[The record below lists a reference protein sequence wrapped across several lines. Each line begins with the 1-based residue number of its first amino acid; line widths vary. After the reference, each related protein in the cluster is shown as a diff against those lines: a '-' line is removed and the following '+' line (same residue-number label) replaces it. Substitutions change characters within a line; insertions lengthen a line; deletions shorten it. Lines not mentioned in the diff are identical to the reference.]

1 MSSITGLKKGT
12 FTSVDNQGEF
22 RLGDTLDSGIA
33 GQALLSG
40 GVQQPT
46 SWGTPAGTIANALTA
61 GANVTYT
68 SGNPTWD
75 GSIADTINSTDTNT
89 LYYAGAGMGLA
100 GVIFNTDND
109 GTTINNSGGTGT
121 QNQVLKVPND
131 LTAGTN
137 ISYSVGTTYDGS
149 AAITINSTDTT
160 YSAGSGIDLTG
171 TTFSTD
177 NDGTTINNSGG
188 TGTQNQVLKVP
199 NDLTA
204 GANVSF
210 SVGTTY
216 NGSSA
221 ITINSTDTDTT
232 YQGGANITIDT
243 TTTPDT
249 IDLDAAL
256 TGMTGITYTGAGGNN
271 LTGGGG
277 AGGETISTYLDLTS
291 NTNLFPDLY
300 PNSVK
305 PYLVFTSYDPAIA
318 ASQSLTTTSVQ
329 LFSGGMSS
337 SFVALGANVE
347 VELKILSYGGSSN
360 RWLYL
365 TLLDGAGTTEWT
377 SSMGTGGGY
386 GTGTRPTERLVHYRD
401 ETDSD
406 YVSMSWVLTGLTP
419 GNTYIVNP
427 GAKTNL
433 TSNYI
438 YAGGSFPCCVLRVI
452 QI

>member
-1 MSSITGLKKGT
+1 MSSITGLKRGT
-12 FTSVDNQGEF
+12 FTSVDNSGEF
-22 RLGDTLDSGIA
+22 RLGDTLDSGTA

-40 GVQQPT
+40 GVQEPT

-61 GANVTYT
+61 GTNVTYS

-75 GSIADTINSTDTNT
+75 GSIADTINSTD
-89 LYYAGAGMGLA
+89 
-100 GVIFNTDND
+100 
-109 GTTINNSGGTGT
+109 
-121 QNQVLKVPND
+121 
-131 LTAGTN
+131 
-137 ISYSVGTTYDGS
+137 
-149 AAITINSTDTT
+149 TDTT

-204 GANVSF
+204 GTNVTF

-249 IDLDAAL
+249 INLDAAL
-256 TGMTGITYTGAGGNN
+256 TGMTGFTFTGSGGNN
-271 LTGGGG
+271 LTG
-277 AGGETISTYLDLTS
+277 AGMPGSGTTCTYLDITS
-291 NTNLFPDLY
+291 ATNIFPDLY

-305 PYLVFTSYDPAIA
+305 PYLVFTSYDPVGTAT
-318 ASQSLTTTSVQ
+318 QSLTTSFVQ

-347 VELKILSYGGSSN
+347 VELKVMNYGGSSN
-360 RWLYL
+360 RWIYL
-365 TLLDGAGTTEWT
+365 GLLDGAGTTEW
-377 SSMGTGGGY
+377 SASMGTGGGS
-386 GTGTRPTERLVHYRD
+386 GTGTRVTERLVHYKD
-401 ETDSD
+401 ETDGD
-406 YVSMSWVLTGLTP
+406 YVTMSWVLTGLTP

-427 GAKTNL
+427 SVKTNL
-433 TSNYI
+433 TSNYV
-438 YAGGSFPCCVLRVI
+438 YAGGGFPACVFRVI

>member
-1 MSSITGLKKGT
+1 MSSITGLKRGT
-12 FTSVDNQGEF
+12 FTSVDNSGEF
-22 RLGDTLDSGIA
+22 RLGDTLDSGTA

-40 GVQQPT
+40 GVQEPT

-61 GANVTYT
+61 GTNVTYS

-75 GSIADTINSTDTNT
+75 GSIAD
-89 LYYAGAGMGLA
+89 
-100 GVIFNTDND
+100 
-109 GTTINNSGGTGT
+109 
-121 QNQVLKVPND
+121 
-131 LTAGTN
+131 
-137 ISYSVGTTYDGS
+137 
-149 AAITINSTDTT
+149 TINSTDTT

-204 GANVSF
+204 GTNVSF

-216 NGSSA
+216 NGSAA
-221 ITINSTDTDTT
+221 ITINATDTDTT

-243 TTTPDT
+243 TTNPDT

-256 TGMTGITYTGAGGNN
+256 TGMTGFTFTGSGGNN
-271 LTGGGG
+271 LTG
-277 AGGETISTYLDLTS
+277 AGMPGSGTTCTYLDLTS
-291 NTNLFPDLY
+291 ATNIFPDLY

-305 PYLVFTSYDPAIA
+305 PYLVFTSYDPVGTAT
-318 ASQSLTTTSVQ
+318 QSLTTGYVE

-347 VELKILSYGGSSN
+347 VELKVMNYGGSSN
-360 RWLYL
+360 RWIYL
-365 TLLDGAGTTEWT
+365 GLLDGAGTTEW
-377 SSMGTGGGY
+377 SASIGTGGGS
-386 GTGTRPTERLVHYRD
+386 GTGTRVTERLVHYKD
-401 ETDSD
+401 ETDGD
-406 YVSMSWVLTGLTP
+406 YVTMSWVLTGLTP

-427 GAKTNL
+427 SAKTNL
-433 TSNYI
+433 TSNYV
-438 YAGGSFPCCVLRVI
+438 YAGGGFPACVFRVI

>member
-1 MSSITGLKKGT
+1 MSSITGLKRGT
-12 FTSVDNQGEF
+12 FTSVDNSGEF
-22 RLGDTLDSGIA
+22 RLGDTLDSGTA

-40 GVQQPT
+40 GVQEPT

-61 GANVTYT
+61 GTNVTYS

-75 GSIADTINSTDTNT
+75 GSIADTINSTD
-89 LYYAGAGMGLA
+89 
-100 GVIFNTDND
+100 
-109 GTTINNSGGTGT
+109 
-121 QNQVLKVPND
+121 
-131 LTAGTN
+131 
-137 ISYSVGTTYDGS
+137 
-149 AAITINSTDTT
+149 TDTT

-204 GANVSF
+204 GTNVSF

-216 NGSSA
+216 NGSAA
-221 ITINSTDTDTT
+221 ITINATDTDTT

-256 TGMTGITYTGAGGNN
+256 TGMTGFTFTGSGGNN
-271 LTGGGG
+271 LTG
-277 AGGETISTYLDLTS
+277 AGMPGSGTTCTYLDLTS
-291 NTNLFPDLY
+291 ATNIFPDLY

-305 PYLVFTSYDPAIA
+305 PYLVFTSYDPVGTAT
-318 ASQSLTTTSVQ
+318 QSLTTSFVQ

-347 VELKILSYGGSSN
+347 VELKVMNYGGSSN
-360 RWLYL
+360 RWIYL
-365 TLLDGAGTTEWT
+365 GLLDGAGTTEW
-377 SSMGTGGGY
+377 SASMGTGGGS
-386 GTGTRPTERLVHYRD
+386 GTGTRVTERLVHYKD
-401 ETDSD
+401 ETDGD
-406 YVSMSWVLTGLTP
+406 YVTMSWVLTGLTP

-427 GAKTNL
+427 SAKTNL
-433 TSNYI
+433 TSNYV
-438 YAGGSFPCCVLRVI
+438 YAGGGFPACVFRVI

>member
-1 MSSITGLKKGT
+1 MSSITGLKRGT
-12 FTSVDNQGEF
+12 FTSVDNSGEF
-22 RLGDTLDSGIA
+22 RLGDTLDSGTA

-40 GVQQPT
+40 GVQEPT

-61 GANVTYT
+61 GTNVTYS

-75 GSIADTINSTDTNT
+75 GSIADTINSTD
-89 LYYAGAGMGLA
+89 
-100 GVIFNTDND
+100 
-109 GTTINNSGGTGT
+109 
-121 QNQVLKVPND
+121 
-131 LTAGTN
+131 
-137 ISYSVGTTYDGS
+137 
-149 AAITINSTDTT
+149 TDTT

-204 GANVSF
+204 GTNVTF

-256 TGMTGITYTGAGGNN
+256 TGMTGFTFTGSGGNN
-271 LTGGGG
+271 LTG
-277 AGGETISTYLDLTS
+277 AGMPGSGTTCTYLDLTS
-291 NTNLFPDLY
+291 ATNIFPDLY

-305 PYLVFTSYDPAIA
+305 PYLVFTSYDPVGTAT
-318 ASQSLTTTSVQ
+318 QSLTTSFVQ

-347 VELKILSYGGSSN
+347 VELKVMNYGGSSN
-360 RWLYL
+360 RWIYL
-365 TLLDGAGTTEWT
+365 GLLDGAGTTEW
-377 SSMGTGGGY
+377 SASMGTGGGS
-386 GTGTRPTERLVHYRD
+386 GTGTRVTERLVHYKD
-401 ETDSD
+401 ETDGD
-406 YVSMSWVLTGLTP
+406 YVTMSWVLTGLTP

-427 GAKTNL
+427 SVKTNL
-433 TSNYI
+433 TSNYV
-438 YAGGSFPCCVLRVI
+438 YAGGGFPACVFRVI

>member
-1 MSSITGLKKGT
+1 MSSITGLKRGT
-12 FTSVDNQGEF
+12 FTSVDNSGEF
-22 RLGDTLDSGIA
+22 RLGDTLDSGTA

-40 GVQQPT
+40 GVQEPT

-61 GANVTYT
+61 GTNVTYS

-75 GSIADTINSTDTNT
+75 GSIADTINSTD
-89 LYYAGAGMGLA
+89 
-100 GVIFNTDND
+100 
-109 GTTINNSGGTGT
+109 
-121 QNQVLKVPND
+121 
-131 LTAGTN
+131 
-137 ISYSVGTTYDGS
+137 
-149 AAITINSTDTT
+149 TDTT

-204 GANVSF
+204 GTNVTF

-249 IDLDAAL
+249 INLDAAL
-256 TGMTGITYTGAGGNN
+256 TGMTGFTFTGSGGNN
-271 LTGGGG
+271 LTG
-277 AGGETISTYLDLTS
+277 AGMPGSGTTCTYLDLTS
-291 NTNLFPDLY
+291 ATNIFPDLY

-305 PYLVFTSYDPAIA
+305 PYLVFTSYDPVGTAT
-318 ASQSLTTTSVQ
+318 QSLTTSFVQ

-347 VELKILSYGGSSN
+347 VELKVMNYGGSSN
-360 RWLYL
+360 RWIYL
-365 TLLDGAGTTEWT
+365 GLLDGAGTTEW
-377 SSMGTGGGY
+377 SASMGTGGGS
-386 GTGTRPTERLVHYRD
+386 GTGTRVTERLVHYKD
-401 ETDSD
+401 ETDGD
-406 YVSMSWVLTGLTP
+406 YVTMSWVLTGLTP

-427 GAKTNL
+427 SVKTNL
-433 TSNYI
+433 TSNYV
-438 YAGGSFPCCVLRVI
+438 YAGGGFPACVFRVI

>member
-1 MSSITGLKKGT
+1 MSSITGLKRGT
-12 FTSVDNQGEF
+12 FTSVDNSGEF
-22 RLGDTLDSGIA
+22 RLGDTLDSGTA

-46 SWGTPAGTIANALTA
+46 SWGIPAGTIANALTA
-61 GANVTYT
+61 GTNVTYS

-75 GSIADTINSTDTNT
+75 GSIADTINSTDTDT
-89 LYYAGAGMGLA
+89 LYYAGAGLGLV

-137 ISYSVGTTYDGS
+137 VT
-149 AAITINSTDTT
+149 
-160 YSAGSGIDLTG
+160 
-171 TTFSTD
+171 
-177 NDGTTINNSGG
+177 
-188 TGTQNQVLKVP
+188 
-199 NDLTA
+199 
-204 GANVSF
+204 F

-232 YQGGANITIDT
+232 YQSGANINIDVFT
-243 TTTPDT
+243 NPDT
-249 IDLDAAL
+249 INLDAAL
-256 TGMTGITYTGAGGNN
+256 TGMTGFTFTGSGGNN
-271 LTGGGG
+271 LTG
-277 AGGETISTYLDLTS
+277 AGMPGSGTTCTYLDLS
-291 NTNLFPDLY
+291 SATNIFPDLY
-300 PNSVK
+300 PKSVK
-305 PYLVFTSYDPAIA
+305 PYLVFTSYDPAV
-318 ASQSLTTTSVQ
+318 SGFQSLTTSAVQ
-329 LFSGGMSS
+329 LFSGGLSS
-337 SFVALGANVE
+337 SFVALGADVE
-347 VELKILSYGGSSN
+347 VELKVINYGGTSN
-360 RWLYL
+360 KWLYL
-365 TLLDGAGTTEWT
+365 SLLDGAGTTEW
-377 SSMGTGGGY
+377 SNSMGTGGGM
-386 GTGTRPTERLVHYRD
+386 GTGTRATERLVHYRD

-427 GAKTNL
+427 GAKTSG

-438 YAGGSFPCCVLRVI
+438 YAGGSFPACVFRVI

>member
-1 MSSITGLKKGT
+1 MSSITGLKRGT
-12 FTSVDNQGEF
+12 FTSVDNSGEF
-22 RLGDTLDSGIA
+22 RLGDTLDSGTA

-46 SWGTPAGTIANALTA
+46 SWGIPAGTIANALTA
-61 GANVTYT
+61 GTNITYS

-75 GSIADTINSTDTNT
+75 GSIADTINSTN
-89 LYYAGAGMGLA
+89 
-100 GVIFNTDND
+100 
-109 GTTINNSGGTGT
+109 
-121 QNQVLKVPND
+121 
-131 LTAGTN
+131 
-137 ISYSVGTTYDGS
+137 
-149 AAITINSTDTT
+149 TT

-204 GANVSF
+204 GTNITF

-221 ITINSTDTDTT
+221 ITINATDTDTTYSAGDGISIGGTIIEAKIDENTIEFNGSGEMEVMKVPNDLTAGTNITFSVGTTYNGSSAITINATDTDTT

-243 TTTPDT
+243 TTNPDT
-249 IDLDAAL
+249 INLDTAL
-256 TGMTGITYTGAGGNN
+256 TGMTGFTFTGSGGNN
-271 LTGGGG
+271 LTG
-277 AGGETISTYLDLTS
+277 AGMPGSGTTCTYLDLTS
-291 NTNLFPDLY
+291 ATNIFPDLY

-305 PYLVFTSYDPAIA
+305 PYLVFTSYDPVMTGF
-318 ASQSLTTTSVQ
+318 QSLTTSAVQ
-329 LFSGGMSS
+329 LFSGGLSS

-347 VELKILSYGGSSN
+347 VELKVLNYGGGSN
-360 RWLYL
+360 KWLYL
-365 TLLDGAGTTEWT
+365 SLLDGAGTTEW
-377 SSMGTGGGY
+377 SNSMGTGGGM

-427 GAKTNL
+427 GAKTNS
-433 TSNYI
+433 TTNYI
-438 YAGGSFPCCVLRVI
+438 YAGGGFPACVFRVI

>member
-1 MSSITGLKKGT
+1 MSSITGLKRGT
-12 FTSVDNQGEF
+12 FTSVDNSGEF
-22 RLGDTLDSGIA
+22 RLGDTLDSGTA

-40 GVQQPT
+40 GVQEPT

-61 GANVTYT
+61 GTNVTYS

-75 GSIADTINSTDTNT
+75 GSIADTINSTD
-89 LYYAGAGMGLA
+89 
-100 GVIFNTDND
+100 
-109 GTTINNSGGTGT
+109 
-121 QNQVLKVPND
+121 
-131 LTAGTN
+131 
-137 ISYSVGTTYDGS
+137 
-149 AAITINSTDTT
+149 TDTT

-204 GANVSF
+204 GTNVTF

-249 IDLDAAL
+249 INLDAAL
-256 TGMTGITYTGAGGNN
+256 TGMTGFTFTGSGGNN
-271 LTGGGG
+271 LTG
-277 AGGETISTYLDLTS
+277 AGMPGSGTTCTYLDLTS
-291 NTNLFPDLY
+291 ATNIFPDLY

-305 PYLVFTSYDPAIA
+305 PYLVFTSYDPVGTAT
-318 ASQSLTTTSVQ
+318 QSLTTSFVQ

-347 VELKILSYGGSSN
+347 VELKVMNYGGSSN
-360 RWLYL
+360 RWIYL
-365 TLLDGAGTTEWT
+365 GLLDGAGTTEW
-377 SSMGTGGGY
+377 SASMGTGGGS
-386 GTGTRPTERLVHYRD
+386 GTGTRVTERLVHYKD
-401 ETDSD
+401 ETDGD
-406 YVSMSWVLTGLTP
+406 YVTMSWVLTGLTP

-427 GAKTNL
+427 SAKTNL
-433 TSNYI
+433 TSNYV
-438 YAGGSFPCCVLRVI
+438 YAGGGFPACVFRVI

>member
-1 MSSITGLKKGT
+1 MSSITGLKRGT
-12 FTSVDNQGEF
+12 FTSVDNSGEF
-22 RLGDTLDSGIA
+22 RLGDTLDSGTA

-40 GVQQPT
+40 GVQEPT

-61 GANVTYT
+61 GTNVTYS

-75 GSIADTINSTDTNT
+75 GSIADTINSTD
-89 LYYAGAGMGLA
+89 
-100 GVIFNTDND
+100 
-109 GTTINNSGGTGT
+109 
-121 QNQVLKVPND
+121 
-131 LTAGTN
+131 
-137 ISYSVGTTYDGS
+137 
-149 AAITINSTDTT
+149 TDTT

-177 NDGTTINNSGG
+177 NDGTTINNLGAG
-188 TGTQNQVLKVP
+188 NTNQVLKVP

-204 GANVSF
+204 GTNVTV

-216 NGSSA
+216 NGSAA

-249 IDLDAAL
+249 INLDAAL
-256 TGMTGITYTGAGGNN
+256 TGMTGFTFTGSGGNN
-271 LTGGGG
+271 LTG
-277 AGGETISTYLDLTS
+277 AGMPGSGTTCTYLDITS
-291 NTNLFPDLY
+291 ATNIFPDLY

-305 PYLVFTSYDPAIA
+305 PYLVFTSYDPVGTAT
-318 ASQSLTTTSVQ
+318 QSLTTSFVQ

-347 VELKILSYGGSSN
+347 VELKVMNYGGSSN
-360 RWLYL
+360 RWIYL
-365 TLLDGAGTTEWT
+365 GLLDGAGTTEW
-377 SSMGTGGGY
+377 SASMGTGGGS
-386 GTGTRPTERLVHYRD
+386 GTGTRVTERLVHYKD
-401 ETDSD
+401 ETDGD
-406 YVSMSWVLTGLTP
+406 YVTMSWVLTGLTP

-427 GAKTNL
+427 SVKTNL
-433 TSNYI
+433 TSNYV
-438 YAGGSFPCCVLRVI
+438 YAGGGFPACVFRVI

>member
-1 MSSITGLKKGT
+1 MSSITGLKRGT
-12 FTSVDNQGEF
+12 FTSVDNSGEF
-22 RLGDTLDSGIA
+22 RLGDTLDSGII

-46 SWGTPAGTIANALTA
+46 SWGIPAGTIANALTA
-61 GANVTYT
+61 GTNVTYS

-75 GSIADTINSTDTNT
+75 GSIADTINSTD
-89 LYYAGAGMGLA
+89 
-100 GVIFNTDND
+100 
-109 GTTINNSGGTGT
+109 
-121 QNQVLKVPND
+121 
-131 LTAGTN
+131 
-137 ISYSVGTTYDGS
+137 
-149 AAITINSTDTT
+149 TDTT

-204 GANVSF
+204 GTNVTF

-232 YQGGANITIDT
+232 YQSGANININVFTN
-243 TTTPDT
+243 PDT
-249 IDLDAAL
+249 INLDAAL
-256 TGMTGITYTGAGGNN
+256 TGMTGFTFTGSGGNN
-271 LTGGGG
+271 LTG
-277 AGGETISTYLDLTS
+277 AGMPGSGTTCTYLDLTS
-291 NTNLFPDLY
+291 ATNIFPDLY

-305 PYLVFTSYDPAIA
+305 PYLVFTSYDPAI
-318 ASQSLTTTSVQ
+318 SGFQSLTTTSVQ
-329 LFSGGMSS
+329 LFSGGLSS

-347 VELKILSYGGSSN
+347 VELKVLNYGGTSN
-360 RWLYL
+360 KWLYL
-365 TLLDGAGTTEWT
+365 TLLDGAGTTEW
-377 SSMGTGGGY
+377 SASMGTGGGM

-427 GAKTNL
+427 GAKTSG

-438 YAGGSFPCCVLRVI
+438 YAGGSFPACVFRVI

>member
-1 MSSITGLKKGT
+1 MSSITGLKRGT
-12 FTSVDNQGEF
+12 FTSVDNSGEF
-22 RLGDTLDSGIA
+22 RLGDTLDSGTA

-46 SWGTPAGTIANALTA
+46 SWGIPAGTIANALTA
-61 GANVTYT
+61 GTNVTYS

-75 GSIADTINSTDTNT
+75 GSIADTINSTDTDT
-89 LYYAGAGMGLA
+89 LYYAGAGLGLV

-137 ISYSVGTTYDGS
+137 VT
-149 AAITINSTDTT
+149 
-160 YSAGSGIDLTG
+160 
-171 TTFSTD
+171 
-177 NDGTTINNSGG
+177 
-188 TGTQNQVLKVP
+188 
-199 NDLTA
+199 
-204 GANVSF
+204 F

-232 YQGGANITIDT
+232 YQSGANINIDVFT
-243 TTTPDT
+243 NPDT
-249 IDLDAAL
+249 INLDAAL
-256 TGMTGITYTGAGGNN
+256 TGMTGFTFTGSGGNN
-271 LTGGGG
+271 LTG
-277 AGGETISTYLDLTS
+277 AGMPGSGTTCTYLDLS
-291 NTNLFPDLY
+291 SATNIFPDLY
-300 PNSVK
+300 PKSVK
-305 PYLVFTSYDPAIA
+305 PYLVFTSYDPAV
-318 ASQSLTTTSVQ
+318 SGFQSLTTSAVQ
-329 LFSGGMSS
+329 LFSGGLSS
-337 SFVALGANVE
+337 SFVALGADVE
-347 VELKILSYGGSSN
+347 VELKVINYGGTSN
-360 RWLYL
+360 KWLYL
-365 TLLDGAGTTEWT
+365 SLLDGAGTTEW
-377 SSMGTGGGY
+377 SNSMGTGGGM

-427 GAKTNL
+427 GAKTSG

-438 YAGGSFPCCVLRVI
+438 YAGGSFPACVFRVI

>member
-1 MSSITGLKKGT
+1 MSSITGLKRGT
-12 FTSVDNQGEF
+12 FTSVDNSGEF
-22 RLGDTLDSGIA
+22 RLGDTLDSGTA
-33 GQALLSG
+33 GEALLSG
-40 GVQQPT
+40 GVQEPT

-61 GANVTYT
+61 GTNVTYS

-75 GSIADTINSTDTNT
+75 GSIADTINSTD
-89 LYYAGAGMGLA
+89 
-100 GVIFNTDND
+100 
-109 GTTINNSGGTGT
+109 
-121 QNQVLKVPND
+121 
-131 LTAGTN
+131 
-137 ISYSVGTTYDGS
+137 
-149 AAITINSTDTT
+149 TDTT

-177 NDGTTINNSGG
+177 NDGTTINNLGAG
-188 TGTQNQVLKVP
+188 NTNQVLKVP

-204 GANVSF
+204 GTNVTF

-249 IDLDAAL
+249 INLDAAL
-256 TGMTGITYTGAGGNN
+256 TGMTGFTFTGSGGNN
-271 LTGGGG
+271 LTG
-277 AGGETISTYLDLTS
+277 AGMPGSGTTCTYLDLTS
-291 NTNLFPDLY
+291 ATNIFPDLY

-305 PYLVFTSYDPAIA
+305 PYLVFTSYDPVGTAT
-318 ASQSLTTTSVQ
+318 QSLTTSFVQ

-347 VELKILSYGGSSN
+347 VELKVMNYGGSSN
-360 RWLYL
+360 RWIYL
-365 TLLDGAGTTEWT
+365 GLLDGAGTTEW
-377 SSMGTGGGY
+377 SASMGTGGGM
-386 GTGTRPTERLVHYRD
+386 GTGTRVTERLVHYKD
-401 ETDSD
+401 ETDGD
-406 YVSMSWVLTGLTP
+406 YVTMSWVLTGLTP

-427 GAKTNL
+427 SVKTNL
-433 TSNYI
+433 TSNYV
-438 YAGGSFPCCVLRVI
+438 YAGGGFPACVFRVI